1 MQKVSKFKK
10 KKDIIVFCIV
20 SCLRPNR
27 DFLFG
32 ERQGQTC
39 PFFVLLNS
47 LPPLFYI
54 SSDTATTSY
63 MELSV
68 PTYSCRL
75 INSLSS
81 SGFQLKSRR
90 TSAFQSS
97 VVFPIKQ
104 ESLVFPSKHLYG
116 ISSKSPATIPL
127 SMDSRGIIPQA
138 SENGP
143 SSTTS
148 SEMGI
153 LIINSSFSTCFHMGF

>member
-1 MQKVSKFKK
+1 MYRKSRNFKK

-20 SCLRPNR
+20 SCSRPNR

-32 ERQGQTC
+32 ERQGKTC
-39 PFFVLLNS
+39 PFFDLLNS
-47 LPPLFYI
+47 LPPSLFYI

-90 TSAFQSS
+90 TSAFQFQSS

-116 ISSKSPATIPL
+116 ISSKSAATIPL

-153 LIINSSFSTCFHMGF
+153 LIINSSL